1 MSRTTRPAATPTVK
15 TDDARVRITEWR
27 FEPGQATGYHRH
39 EMDYVVVPM
48 TAGILTIE
56 AADGTSAEYPISPD
70 APYSRQAGVEHDVIN
85 NTARPIVF
93 MEIEI
98 KR

>member
-1 MSRTTRPAATPTVK
+1 MSNTKRPAATPTVK
-15 TDDARVRITEWR
+15 TDDDIVRITEWR

-48 TAGILTIE
+48 TEGILTIE
-56 AADGTSAEYPISPD
+56 APDGTLTDYPISPN
-70 APYSRQAGVEHDVIN
+70 APYARKAGVEHDVIN
-85 NTARPIVF
+85 ATQRPIVF